1 LPVFVPAAAAVF
13 TFLQSE
19 MPDRG
24 HQFIHSWCRICVL
37 ASSSLMRCCC
47 LKYMHTLMQQSSEEE
62 EEEKC
67 LFKTWLS
74 RLVRA
79 YVQCDLPD
87 RTRTTQT
94 ASMHFDQSSTSTTL
108 PLTNKKFDAFS
119 ILTLAFQYKKYIKD
133 RSSLR
138 SQLFLCAK
146 KKDLSCF
153 RNVSRQI
160 LYVVRS
166 GFCEKNCWL

>member
-1 LPVFVPAAAAVF
+1 MPVFVPAAAAVF

-37 ASSSLMRCCC
+37 ASSRLMRCCC

-62 EEEKC
+62 EKNASLKLGC
-67 LFKTWLS
+67 QGLSGLMSNATWLIVLVLH
-74 RLVRA
+74 RLRA
-79 YVQCDLPD
+79 CISTSARRGSAWTRLARPTLPL
-87 RTRTTQT
+87 RC
-94 ASMHFDQSSTSTTL
+94 QSSTTL

-119 ILTLAFQYKKYIKD
+119 ILTLAFQYQKYIKD

-146 KKDLSCF
+146 KK
-153 RNVSRQI
+153 
-160 LYVVRS
+160 RS
-166 GFCEKNCWL
+166 QLF